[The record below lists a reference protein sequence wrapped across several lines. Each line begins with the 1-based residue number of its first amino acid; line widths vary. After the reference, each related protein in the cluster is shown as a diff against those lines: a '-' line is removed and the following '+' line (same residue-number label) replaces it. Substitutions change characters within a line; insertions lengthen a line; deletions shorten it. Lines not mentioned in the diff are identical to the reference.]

1 MKYIKRNIIR
11 RKLTKVYRIPY
22 RIDAFRE
29 REHWITFINYIFY
42 RDVD

>member
-11 RKLTKVYRIPY
+11 RKLPKVYRLPY
-22 RIDAFRE
+22 HIDAFRE
-29 REHWITFINYIFY
+29 REHWLTFINYIFY

>member
-11 RKLTKVYRIPY
+11 RKLPKVYRIPY

>member
-1 MKYIKRNIIR
+1 MKYIKRNIIQR
-11 RKLTKVYRIPY
+11 RLPKIYKLPY

-29 REHWITFINYIFY
+29 RERCLTYINYMCY